1 MNSRN
6 KSLLELTHFVRSE
19 LGSVLSEHDDEELSW
34 GPESDL
40 LECIS
45 VSKGNGV
52 TKFTPSDGLEM
63 LRFRFRH
70 LGFRFGCLGL
80 WFHTNIGCMKEL
92 WFTIKTRME
101 KLVSRCGTGAYPCP
115 F

>member
-1 MNSRN
+1 MNGRN
-6 KSLLELTHFVRSE
+6 KSLLELTHFVGSE
-19 LGSVLSEHDDEELSW
+19 LGSVLSEHEHEELSW

-63 LRFRFRH
+63 LRFRF
-70 LGFRFGCLGL
+70 GYLGL
-80 WFHTNIGCMKEL
+80 WFHRNIGCMKEL
-92 WFTIKTRME
+92 WFTIKTRVE
-101 KLVSRCGTGAYPCP
+101 KLVSRCGAGACPCA